1 MSEEID
7 HRIKGRGARCTWIW
21 DQELWK
27 MNGLI
32 VKDAKIGFWIMRT
45 VTANNE
51 KNQRSALE
59 LYIAPGFAHT
69 CS

>member
-7 HRIKGRGARCTWIW
+7 HLIMGRSVRCTWIW

-32 VKDAKIGFWIMRT
+32 VKDAKIGSWMMKI
-45 VTANNE
+45 VIVNN
-51 KNQRSALE
+51 K
-59 LYIAPGFAHT
+59 
-69 CS
+69 